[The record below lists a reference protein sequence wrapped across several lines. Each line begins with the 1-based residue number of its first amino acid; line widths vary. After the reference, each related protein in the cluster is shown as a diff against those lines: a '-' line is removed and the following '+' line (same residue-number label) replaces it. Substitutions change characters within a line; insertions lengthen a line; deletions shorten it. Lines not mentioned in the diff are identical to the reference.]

1 VTLAFFR
8 PDAARR
14 AREATV
20 DVDFSHLVAVQIKD
34 ETNTAES
41 PSPAADNTPR
51 SGGLTSAA
59 AGASASS
66 TSPANEE
73 SVADL
78 VNGEIEKGKNGD
90 LDGAIGDFDG
100 AIKPTQKMT
109 PHILTVLKPNGKRRT
124 RPAPLPITLEPSNS
138 APRTRLLTTIAV
150 TPECRIT
157 TVMARSLTIHAPS
170 NSNLITH
177 APTTIALSPRRPR
190 EMPRGCRRLQAR
202 ERTGSG
208 TRKRRVCC
216 GFEERIRCRPSR
228 ARDRKR
234 SARRLGWSFD

>member
-1 VTLAFFR
+1 RRYESHWERKSRGGGRILFRRIQRKTEREVLSAYQLWTIQELERRAGVTLAFFR

-59 AGASASS
+59 ARASASS

-78 VNGEIEKGKNGD
+78 VNGGIEKGKNGD
-90 LDGAIGDFDG
+90 LDGAIGDFDRAIKADPKDDAPYFNRAQAKWQKKDAAG
-100 AIKPTQKMT
+100 AIADYT
-109 PHILTVLKPNGKRRT
+109 PAIKL
-124 RPAPLPITLEPSNS
+124 
-138 APRTRLLTTIAV
+138 
-150 TPECRIT
+150 
-157 TVMARSLTIHAPS
+157 
-170 NSNLITH
+170 
-177 APTTIALSPRRPR
+177 
-190 EMPRGCRRLQAR
+190 
-202 ERTGSG
+202 GS
-208 TRKRRVCC
+208 TN
-216 GFEERIRCRPSR
+216 P
-228 ARDRKR
+228 
-234 SARRLGWSFD
+234 